1 MKKGAEIKNCLFMAA
16 GNDQDAML
24 SITEDGLYIKM
35 HDYALIPK
43 SEYKELIDTKSS
55 FIDTKSSFPVVLS
68 SSIIFLVA
76 AFIFY
81 LVTQ

>member
-1 MKKGAEIKNCLFMAA
+1 MKKGAEIKNCFFMVAE
-16 GNDQDAML
+16 NDQDAML

-55 FIDTKSSFPVVLS
+55 FPVVLS

>member
-1 MKKGAEIKNCLFMAA
+1 MKKGAEIKNCFFMAA
-16 GNDQDAML
+16 ENEQDAML

-35 HDYALIPK
+35 HDYAIIPK

-55 FIDTKSSFPVVLS
+55 FSVVLS
-68 SSIIFLVA
+68 SSIIFLFA